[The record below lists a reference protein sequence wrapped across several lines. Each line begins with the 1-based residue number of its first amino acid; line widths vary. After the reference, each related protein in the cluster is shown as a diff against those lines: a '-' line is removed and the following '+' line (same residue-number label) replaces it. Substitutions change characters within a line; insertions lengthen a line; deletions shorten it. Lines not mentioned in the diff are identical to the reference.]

1 MDQNLFGIVDR
12 YIEELFIPPDPALQ
26 AALQATVDA
35 GIPQIQV
42 SPGQGKLLYLLA
54 RLSGARRI
62 LEIGTLAG
70 YSTIW
75 LGRALPPDG
84 RLVTLEFDPE
94 HATVARTNL
103 ARAGL
108 IEQVEVV
115 VGPAL
120 ETLPQLAARDEEP
133 FDVVFIDADKIN
145 YPAYL
150 EWAIRLTRSGG
161 LILADNVVRG
171 GTVLNPD
178 AADESAVGAAAFN
191 AALAN
196 EERVEAIVIQQVG
209 AKSHDGLAFAVV
221 R

>member
-75 LGRALPPDG
+75 LGRALPSDG

-178 AADESAVGAAAFN
+178 DADESAVGAAAFN